1 MSKKF
6 STATVTVGVAAGAL
20 AGIAIGAPLLANAA
34 GTATPPPSVSAPA
47 QPGTVNRPDRQ
58 AEIKAALKALVDDGT
73 ITAAQADKVA
83 ARLDQALPKRGGGGR
98 DGFDDGRMHGM
109 SGMHGFVQGGLDAA
123 AKALGI
129 TSDQVRQGLQS
140 GKSLAALA
148 KEKGVAT
155 SKLVDA
161 LVAEANKDL
170 DQAVKDGNLTAD
182 RAASIKSQLKQR
194 ITSMIDVAPPAFGKG
209 GPGGDGF
216 GGFDEST
223 GDSSSSGSTA

>member
-83 ARLDQALPKRGGGGR
+83 ARLDQALPKRGGGR
-98 DGFDDGRMHGM
+98 DGFDGGRMHGIP
-109 SGMHGFVQGGLDAA
+109 GMHGFVQGGLDAA

-209 GPGGDGF
+209 GPGGHGF

-223 GDSSSSGSTA
+223 GDPSSSGSTA